1 MSDNTL
7 NVVLTEDQQ
16 LAYDKLLYYIFVTAI
31 EGGINYWCDI
41 NSYKHSD
48 ESGND
53 KLHDFEAVICEV
65 EPSVSSS
72 GVAKYIINRDTI
84 EKGYLLATESDFLE
98 TSHWSVELP
107 PSRKMFSKELV
118 DLDYLWDF
126 DAGDADL
133 IIQLALFNEIIFG

>member
-1 MSDNTL
+1 MNENTL
-7 NVVLTEDQQ
+7 KVDLSKDQQ

-53 KLHDFEAVICEV
+53 KLYDFEAVVCEV
-65 EPSVSSS
+65 EPIVAAN
-72 GVAKYIINRDTI
+72 GAAKYCINRDTI
-84 EKGYLLATESDFLE
+84 EKGYLLATESDLLE
-98 TSHWSVELP
+98 TLHWSVELP

-126 DAGDADL
+126 DAGDAD
-133 IIQLALFNEIIFG
+133 IIVQLALFNEVILG